1 MIMGLKP
8 RALNSCN
15 IKKKNFRTCE
25 VYLKLNSVNSFLV
38 VSFFTVTN
46 ELVKIVEEIPK
57 NHSKALLQAI
67 LDLGTD
73 FISEKQKF

>member
-1 MIMGLKP
+1 M
-8 RALNSCN
+8 
-15 IKKKNFRTCE
+15 
-25 VYLKLNSVNSFLV
+25 YLKLNSVNSFLV